1 MTPAELPDVLH
12 RTVAIFIFA
21 LGIGIVAV
29 HTALTALAAQQ
40 PAFARRKP
48 LLAGLVGAY
57 LTVWLG
63 LALTVGDGANFPV
76 EREDL
81 RLWLSLLVGFGP
93 MFLGIAVL
101 FLSNNMRRV
110 NAAMPP
116 HWLIWAQTYRMAGL
130 MFLFPFLYF
139 GIVPAAFAIPAALGD
154 FVIGALAPVVGLA
167 VARQRPHAIKWAT
180 AWNICGVLDLI
191 VAPAAAFLSGA
202 QVIGLYPLS
211 LVPLFIGPP
220 LGILAHVY
228 SLRNLALLSSFTV
241 PDATEERCAPTM
253 GGAISSDVN
262 GSLFDKARP
271 QGNL

>member
-1 MTPAELPDVLH
+1 MMPAELPDVVH

-21 LGIGIVAV
+21 LGIGMVAV

-40 PAFARRKP
+40 PTLARRRP
-48 LLAGLVGAY
+48 ILLAGLVGAY
-57 LTVWLG
+57 LTLWFG
-63 LALTVGDGANFPV
+63 LAMTVGDRANFPL

-81 RLWLSLLVGFGP
+81 RLWLSLLAGFGP

-101 FLSNNMRRV
+101 FLSINMRRV
-110 NAAMPP
+110 NAATPA

-130 MFLFPFLYF
+130 MFLFPFLYY

-154 FVIGALAPVVGLA
+154 FVAGALAPFVGLA
-167 VARQRPHAIKWAT
+167 VARQRPHAIKWAM
-180 AWNICGVLDLI
+180 AWNIFGVLDLI

-220 LGILAHVY
+220 LGILTHVY
-228 SLRNLALLSSFTV
+228 SLRNLAMLSSSTAL
-241 PDATEERCAPTM
+241 DASRQSTGERLLM
-253 GGAISSDVN
+253 SVRS
-262 GSLFDKARP
+262 
-271 QGNL
+271 